1 MIRDGRDVLVIS
13 SGIMTMRALD
23 AAEKIAAD
31 DVDVAVLH
39 VPTIKP
45 LDVETIVTE
54 ARKGGRLV
62 VTTENHTVNGSLGE
76 ALAKELLLAG
86 VAQRFHMIGLPNAF
100 LEAGAPPTLHAM
112 YGLSVAKASDSD
124 QGLTLRQIPPCN
136 SRI

>member
-86 VAQRFHMIGLPNAF
+86 VAQRFHMKRYA
-100 LEAGAPPTLHAM
+100 
-112 YGLSVAKASDSD
+112 
-124 QGLTLRQIPPCN
+124 
-136 SRI
+136 